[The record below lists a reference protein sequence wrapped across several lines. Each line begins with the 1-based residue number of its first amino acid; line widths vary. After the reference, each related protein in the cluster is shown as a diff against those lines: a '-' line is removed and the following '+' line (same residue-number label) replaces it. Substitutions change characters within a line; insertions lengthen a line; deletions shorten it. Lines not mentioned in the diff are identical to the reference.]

1 MIARPGKFAIFE
13 QFAADGITKM
23 FGNPGTSEE
32 GFLDVVTQRGEMD
45 YILTLQETVAIG
57 VADGYARASGRPAL
71 VQLHAGVG
79 LGNGIGM
86 MYQALR
92 GHSPLV
98 VIAGE
103 AGLRYE
109 ALDAQMAAD
118 LVSMARPVTKWAT
131 RVVDPGSVLRVLRR
145 AVKIAMTHPR
155 GPVFVDLPLD
165 LLDLDTVEP
174 AVPSTIP
181 SQRVVPVGDELGRA
195 VDILRAAQRPLIIIG
210 DGVSA
215 SGAQAELAAVAELL
229 NAPVWGACDAEANMD
244 ATHPLYQGQLGHM
257 FGADSQRRLE
267 AADTVLIVGTYVF
280 PEVFP
285 LLNWPFR
292 PDARIVHID
301 LDTYEIGKNF
311 PVNVALAADPKAT
324 LAVLAGHL
332 AADGR
337 EDHPA
342 HRETKHQHRRQS
354 APAAD
359 APLIEL
365 FAAELARQTSSNLV
379 VFDEALTASAS
390 LAAYLPATIP
400 GSLHATRGGSLGVG
414 IPGAIGVKIARPD
427 AEVVS
432 FSGDG
437 GSMYTFQGLWTA
449 ARHDVHARFVICN
462 NRRYQI
468 LDNNI
473 DRYWSERQI
482 PAHGYP
488 DCFNLSHP
496 EIDFAG
502 LARSLGVSAERVDK
516 PAQVEAAVTRMLRH
530 QGPYLVD
537 LDTE

>member
-57 VADGYARASGRPAL
+57 VADGYARATGQPTL

-109 ALDAQMAAD
+109 AMDAQMAAD

-165 LLDLDTVEP
+165 LLDLDTAEP

-181 SQRVVPVGDELGRA
+181 SQRVVPAAAELGQA
-195 VDILRAAQRPLIIIG
+195 VDILRSARQPMIIIG
-210 DGVSA
+210 DDVAA
-215 SGAQAELAAVAELL
+215 SGAQAELTAVGELL
-229 NAPVWGACDAEANMD
+229 NAPVWGACHAEANID

-257 FGADSQRRLE
+257 FGEDSRRRLE
-267 AADTVLIVGTYVF
+267 QADAVLIVGTYVF

-285 LLNWPFR
+285 LLDWPFQ
-292 PDARIVHID
+292 PGARIVHID

-311 PVNVALAADPKAT
+311 PVNVALAADPKST
-324 LAVLAGHL
+324 LAVLADEL
-332 AADGR
+332 AAGVQ
-337 EDHPA
+337 EDHRG
-342 HRETKHQHRRQS
+342 HRETRPRQRPV
-354 APAAD
+354 PAAD

-365 FAAELARQTSSNLV
+365 FAAELARQAGDNLV
-379 VFDEALTASAS
+379 VFDEALTASAA
-390 LAAYLPATIP
+390 LARYLPATVP
-400 GSLHATRGGSLGVG
+400 GSWHATRGGSLGVG
-414 IPGAIGVKIARPD
+414 IPGAIGVKLARPD
-427 AEVVS
+427 AQVVS

-449 ARHDVHARFVICN
+449 ARHDVQARFVICN

-468 LDNNI
+468 LNDNI
-473 DRYWSERQI
+473 DRYWSERHI

-488 DCFNLSHP
+488 DSFDLSRP
-496 EIDFAG
+496 EIDFSG

-516 PAQVEAAVTRMLRH
+516 PAQVEAAVTRMLGH
-530 QGPYLVD
+530 AGPYLVD

>member
-1 MIARPGKFAIFE
+1 MNARPGKFAIFE

-32 GFLDVVTQRGEMD
+32 GFLDVVAQSGDMD
-45 YILTLQETVAIG
+45 YILTLQETVALG
-57 VADGYARASGRPAL
+57 VADGYARASGQPAL

-109 ALDAQMAAD
+109 AMDAQMAAD
-118 LVSMARPVTKWAT
+118 LVAMARPVTKWAT

-145 AVKIAMTHPR
+145 AVQIAMTHPR

-165 LLDLDTVEP
+165 VLDLATSEP

-181 SQRVVPVGDELGRA
+181 SQRVVPSGDELSQAAG
-195 VDILRAAQRPLIIIG
+195 ILRPARRPLIIIG
-210 DGVSA
+210 DDVAA
-215 SGAQAELAAVAELL
+215 SGAQAELTAVAEAL

-244 ATHPLYQGQLGHM
+244 ATHPLYRGQLGHM
-257 FGADSQRRLE
+257 FGEDSQRKLAE
-267 AADTVLIVGTYVF
+267 ADAVLIVGTYVF

-285 LLNWPFR
+285 LLDWPFQ
-292 PDARIVHID
+292 PGARVVHID
-301 LDTYEIGKNF
+301 LSAYEIGKNF
-311 PVNVALAADPKAT
+311 PVNVALAADPKTT
-324 LAVLAGHL
+324 LAALAGEL
-332 AADGR
+332 AGSQENPVR
-337 EDHPA
+337 EKTEYRRRDAAVPA
-342 HRETKHQHRRQS
+342 S
-354 APAAD
+354 DAA
-359 APLIEL
+359 LIEL
-365 FAAELARQTSSNLV
+365 FAAELARQADGNLV
-379 VFDEALTASAS
+379 VFDEALTASPA
-390 LAAYLPATIP
+390 LARYLPATVP

-449 ARHDVHARFVICN
+449 AHHEVQARFVICN

-482 PAHGYP
+482 PAHEYP
-488 DCFNLSHP
+488 DSFSLTRP
-496 EIDFAG
+496 GIDFAG
-502 LARSLGVSAERVDK
+502 LARSLGVSGERVDK
-516 PAQVEAAVTRMLRH
+516 PAQVEAAVSRMLAH
-530 QGPYLVD
+530 PGPYLID

>member
-1 MIARPGKFAIFE
+1 MNARPGKYAIFE

-32 GFLDVVTQRGEMD
+32 GFLDVVAQSGDMD
-45 YILTLQETVAIG
+45 YVLTLQETVALG
-57 VADGYARASGRPAL
+57 AADGYARATGRPGL

-103 AGLRYE
+103 AGLRY
-109 ALDAQMAAD
+109 DSMDGQMAAD

-165 LLDLDTVEP
+165 LLDLDTAEP

-181 SQRVVPVGDELGRA
+181 SQRVAPARDDLAAAVGL
-195 VDILRAAQRPLIIIG
+195 LRSARHVLVVIG
-210 DGVSA
+210 DDVA
-215 SGAQAELAAVAELL
+215 ATGAQAELTAVAELL

-257 FGADSQRRLE
+257 FGADSQRKLA
-267 AADTVLIVGTYVF
+267 AADAVLIVGTYVF

-285 LLNWPFR
+285 LLDWPFQ
-292 PDARIVHID
+292 PGARVVHID
-301 LDTYEIGKNF
+301 LDAYQIGKNF
-311 PVNVALAADPKAT
+311 PVNVALAADPKST
-324 LAVLAGHL
+324 LAALALELG
-332 AADGR
+332 GR
-337 EDHPA
+337 PEATRGEPGRREPA
-342 HRETKHQHRRQS
+342 V
-354 APAAD
+354 PAAD

-365 FAAELARQTSSNLV
+365 FAAELARQAAGNLV
-379 VFDEALTASAS
+379 VFDEALTASPA
-390 LAAYLPATIP
+390 LARYLPATTP

-414 IPGAIGVKIARPD
+414 IPGAVGVKIARPD
-427 AEVVS
+427 ADVVS

-449 ARHDVHARFVICN
+449 AHHDVRARFVICN

-468 LDNNI
+468 LDDNI
-473 DRYWSERQI
+473 GQYWSERQI
-482 PAHGYP
+482 PVHEYP
-488 DCFNLSHP
+488 DCFALSRP
-496 EIDFAG
+496 DIDFVG
-502 LARSLGVSAERVDK
+502 LARSLGVPGERVDK
-516 PAQVEAAVTRMLRH
+516 PGQVTAAVTRMLTH
-530 QGPYLVD
+530 PGPYLVD
-537 LDTE
+537 LDTEQGR